1 MLLNKENWKCTRS
14 YYKKTHQH
22 KINNIIIMNS
32 RPKLQKHSDLENEKV
47 LSDEFIK
54 KNMYFS

>member
-1 MLLNKENWKCTRS
+1 
-14 YYKKTHQH
+14 
-22 KINNIIIMNS
+22 MNS